1 MDAIQGHDHN
11 QENILLNF
19 FCFRNILET
28 AVRYWKL
35 AFICAVLGVAVAF
48 VATKWFIRPI
58 FVTQSTI
65 YSGKENSNDS
75 NDTINSAYRELTV
88 AMMLMNDY
96 KAILDSNV
104 VRDTLFD
111 RVHNDFPQKIKTM
124 EDENAKALK
133 NGVADVNGASPEPPS
148 PRSASPNRRTTPNAS
163 GTTSTSRSA
172 ATPGC

>member
-35 AFICAVLGVAVAF
+35 AFICAVLGVVVAF
-48 VATKWFIRPI
+48 VATKWFIKPI
-58 FVTQSTI
+58 YVTQSTI

-104 VRDTLFD
+104 VRDSLFD
-111 RVHNDFPQKIKTM
+111 RVSNDFPRRMKAM
-124 EDENAKALK
+124 EEENARALK
-133 NGVADVNGASPEPPS
+133 NAIRAGI
-148 PRSASPNRRTTPNAS
+148 RRIDD
-163 GTTSTSRSA
+163 R
-172 ATPGC
+172 

>member
-1 MDAIQGHDHN
+1 MQGQLPLAAPPCLLPRQSNRLMFKTRGCVKMDAIQGHDHN

-35 AFICAVLGVAVAF
+35 AFICAVLGVVVAF
-48 VATKWFIRPI
+48 VATKWFIKPI
-58 FVTQSTI
+58 YVTQSTI

-104 VRDTLFD
+104 VRDSLFD
-111 RVHNDFPQKIKTM
+111 RVSNDFPRRMKAM
-124 EDENAKALK
+124 EEENARALK
-133 NGVADVNGASPEPPS
+133 NAIRAGI
-148 PRSASPNRRTTPNAS
+148 RRIDD
-163 GTTSTSRSA
+163 R
-172 ATPGC
+172 